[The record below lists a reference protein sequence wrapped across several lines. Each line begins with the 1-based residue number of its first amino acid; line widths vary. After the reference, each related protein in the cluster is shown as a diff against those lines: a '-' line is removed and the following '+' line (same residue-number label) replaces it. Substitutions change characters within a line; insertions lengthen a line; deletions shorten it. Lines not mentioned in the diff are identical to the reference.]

1 MTQGGVFGPLQ
12 CSNSIDIIGKKC
24 FNNGEH
30 LYSYKNMAN
39 IMPLSM
45 VDDLLA
51 VAPCNRKSLALN
63 TFINVQVEL
72 KKIRFHTPDEKGK
85 TKCHVMHVVKQ
96 MENVPNSRSMEQT

>member
-1 MTQGGVFGPLQ
+1 
-12 CSNSIDIIGKKC
+12 
-24 FNNGEH
+24 
-30 LYSYKNMAN
+30 MAN